1 MRIRLVLVV
10 IALLV
15 AGVVVAG
22 CGDDDDSGSSDTAAQ
37 QTTQPTDASGGSS
50 SGGDETT
57 TEDSGGSGGGAN
69 PSDPQVQQA
78 VEACQKQIEAQPGI
92 SPDVKSDLNEIC
104 KKAASG
110 DEQAV
115 RDATKEVCTKLVEE
129 NVPEGPARDQAL
141 TACDQAGQTP

>member
-1 MRIRLVLVV
+1 MKLRLVLVV

-15 AGVVVAG
+15 AGAVVVG
-22 CGDDDDSGSSDTAAQ
+22 CGDDDND
-37 QTTQPTDASGGSS
+37 
-50 SGGDETT
+50 SGGDSTAATT
-57 TEDSGGSGGGAN
+57 DTGGGSGGGETTTDTGGSGGGNAN
-69 PSDPQVQQA
+69 DPQVQQA
-78 VEACQKQIEAQPGI
+78 VEACKQQIEAQPGI
-92 SPDVKSDLNEIC
+92 SADVKADLSDIC
-104 KKAASG
+104 EKAASG

>member
-1 MRIRLVLVV
+1 MKLRLVLVV

-15 AGVVVAG
+15 AGAVVVG
-22 CGDDDDSGSSDTAAQ
+22 CGDDDNDSGGGDTAAQ
-37 QTTQPTDASGGSS
+37 TESTDTGG
-50 SGGDETT
+50 
-57 TEDSGGSGGGAN
+57 GGSGGGDESTSEDSGKDSGNA
-69 PSDPQVQQA
+69 SDPQVQQA
-78 VEACQKQIEAQPGI
+78 VEACKQQIEAQPGI
-92 SPDVKSDLNEIC
+92 SDDVKSDLSEVC
-104 KKAASG
+104 EKAASG

>member
-1 MRIRLVLVV
+1 MKLRLVLVV

-15 AGVVVAG
+15 AGAVVVG
-22 CGDDDDSGSSDTAAQ
+22 CGDDDDDGGGDSTAAQ
-37 QTTQPTDASGGSS
+37 TQPTDTGGGSG
-50 SGGDETT
+50 GGDETT
-57 TEDSGGSGGGAN
+57 TEDSGGSGGAN

-78 VEACQKQIEAQPGI
+78 VEACKQQIEAQPGI
-92 SPDVKSDLNEIC
+92 SDSVKSDLSDIC
-104 KKAASG
+104 EKAASG

>member
-1 MRIRLVLVV
+1 MKLRLVLVV

-15 AGVVVAG
+15 AGAVVVG
-22 CGDDDDSGSSDTAAQ
+22 CGDDDDGGGDNTAAQ
-37 QTTQPTDASGGSS
+37 TQSTDTGGG

-57 TEDSGGSGGGAN
+57 TEDTGGSGGGDA
-69 PSDPQVQQA
+69 SDPQVQQA
-78 VEACQKQIEAQPGI
+78 VEACKQQIEAQPGI
-92 SPDVKSDLNEIC
+92 SDSVKSDLSDIC
-104 KKAASG
+104 EKAASG